1 MTTKEALEVFRE
13 EDHSIRILRDPE
25 TGDIF
30 ITKPTGFGMAPPTI
44 LAWVSG
50 QEADRFISY
59 EGLNEKVSYLALS
72 TLAETLPT
80 EREDK

>member
-13 EDHSIRILRDPE
+13 EDCSISILRDPE

-30 ITKPTGFGMAPPTI
+30 ITKPAKLGMTPPTI
-44 LAWVSG
+44 LAWICG

-59 EGLNEKVSYLALS
+59 EGLNSHESYRTLS